1 MALRPEDVANKQFA
15 ISKKRGEGYDES
27 EVDAF
32 LDEIQAELG
41 RLTSEVDQLRAQL
54 EQAPKTRDSEE
65 AALRTLLIA
74 QRTADETVA
83 EARTE
88 ADKIAADARARAEQ
102 VVREAQE
109 QASRVTGDLDR
120 KREQLE
126 AQIEDLRA
134 FEREYR
140 TRLTAYLE
148 SQLAELSTRGAPR
161 EGTPN
166 VAADVHV
173 PSGPPREPDAV
184 SEPGPPNT
192 F

>member
-1 MALRPEDVANKQFA
+1 MALRAEDVANKQFA
-15 ISKKRGEGYDES
+15 ISKKRGEGYDEA

-32 LDEIQAELG
+32 LDEVQAELG
-41 RLTSEVDQLRAQL
+41 RLHAEIDQLRAQL

-83 EARTE
+83 DARTE
-88 ADKIAADARARAEQ
+88 ADKIASEARGRAAQ

-148 SQLAELSTRGAPR
+148 SQLAELSTRGASR
-161 EGTPN
+161 EGAAN
-166 VAADVHV
+166 VSADEGV

-184 SEPGPPNT
+184 SEPGPANS